1 MVPLPVVGATRCMS
15 VFIDFL
21 ASMHNSPDGSG
32 LGSVKIVVCRF
43 SDVDSVSMPVS

>member
-21 ASMHNSPDGSG
+21 SVTHNWPDASG
-32 LGSVKIVVCRF
+32 LGCVKKIGTRF
-43 SDVDSVSMPVS
+43 SDVDSVSLPVS